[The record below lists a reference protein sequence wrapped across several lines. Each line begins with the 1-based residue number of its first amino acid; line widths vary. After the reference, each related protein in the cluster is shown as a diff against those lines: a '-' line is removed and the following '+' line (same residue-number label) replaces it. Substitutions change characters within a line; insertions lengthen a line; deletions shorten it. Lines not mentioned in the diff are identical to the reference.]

1 MAKTS
6 TGLLEVYIRISERER
21 DFLKELAKSQ
31 SQALGDWLRDAIGCK
46 LERDGLDGSIFFASD
61 VSDGE

>member
-1 MAKTS
+1 MAKTN
-6 TGLLEVYIRISERER
+6 TGLLEVYIRMTERER

-46 LERDGLDGSIFFASD
+46 LERDGFDGSIFFD
-61 VSDGE
+61 QGVSQSE